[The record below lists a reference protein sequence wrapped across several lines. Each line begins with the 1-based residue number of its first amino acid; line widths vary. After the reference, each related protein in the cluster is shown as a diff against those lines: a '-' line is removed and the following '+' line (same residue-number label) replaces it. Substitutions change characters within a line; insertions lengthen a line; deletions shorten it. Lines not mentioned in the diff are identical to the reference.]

1 MILKFQVTHDVL
13 ANKNNFGQTLLTLIE
28 INRESLQE
36 SLIIVIRLELA
47 LHNNDSSLAE
57 NCLRNHLESSVSTF
71 EIVSLLHQQ
80 VPPNLCKKIYNWTV
94 LILVSV
100 ITGVGLTFVDIYSDV
115 FLSTEY
121 YKNMSDPTAVQYLDE
136 KCTLLKQFNNQTVGN
151 KNLVIMM
158 FFKYF
163 NFIYLYF
170 FQMFKYFLEQHM
182 NIALI
187 MRVDFTTQ

>member
-1 MILKFQVTHDVL
+1 MLKLQVTHDVL
-13 ANKNNFGQTLLTLIE
+13 ANKNHFGQTLLTLIE

-47 LHNNDSSLAE
+47 LHNNDSRMAE

-80 VPPNLCKKIYNWTV
+80 VPITLCKKIYNWTV

-100 ITGVGLTFVDIYSDV
+100 ITGVGLTFFDIYSDV

-121 YKNMSDPTAVQYLDE
+121 YKNMSDTTVVQYLDE
-136 KCTLLKQFNNQTVGN
+136 KCTLLKQINNQTDGN
-151 KNLVIMM
+151 KI
-158 FFKYF
+158 
-163 NFIYLYF
+163 
-170 FQMFKYFLEQHM
+170 
-182 NIALI
+182 
-187 MRVDFTTQ
+187 